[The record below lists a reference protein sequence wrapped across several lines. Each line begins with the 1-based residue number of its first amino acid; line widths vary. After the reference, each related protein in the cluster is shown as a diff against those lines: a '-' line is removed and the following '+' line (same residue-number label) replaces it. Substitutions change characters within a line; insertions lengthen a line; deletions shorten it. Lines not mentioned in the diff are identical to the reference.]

1 MCKFAITRKSE
12 AFVAKIVITRL
23 TKFFMVIFA
32 HAERLPTVAT
42 LPWVKFYQIQEY
54 YFLHTTSPHI
64 HWLSYTSRFLV
75 QRIAKR
81 FARRSKAVW
90 PWPGLMVMP
99 PCILW
104 PVPCSIRYHWHLKV
118 NLPTHWGRLRPSQRP
133 VKNVSLDLLIAAAAF
148 KVIAKEIC
156 MITNHCGRWMRR
168 HGGQPCWHC
177 WQCWIMGA
185 V

>member
-1 MCKFAITRKSE
+1 MTNHWHSRTFDLFFLVIIDLKRSIGRRWLFKSG
-12 AFVAKIVITRL
+12 ATF
-23 TKFFMVIFA
+23 IF
-32 HAERLPTVAT
+32 R
-42 LPWVKFYQIQEY
+42 WFC
-54 YFLHTTSPHI
+54 FLNTTCPNI
-64 HWLSYTSRFLV
+64 HWLFYTSRFLV

-81 FARRSKAVW
+81 FARRSKAVS
-90 PWPGLMVMP
+90 PWPGLMLMP
-99 PCILW
+99 PCIHW

-156 MITNHCGRWMRR
+156 MIANHCGRWMRR